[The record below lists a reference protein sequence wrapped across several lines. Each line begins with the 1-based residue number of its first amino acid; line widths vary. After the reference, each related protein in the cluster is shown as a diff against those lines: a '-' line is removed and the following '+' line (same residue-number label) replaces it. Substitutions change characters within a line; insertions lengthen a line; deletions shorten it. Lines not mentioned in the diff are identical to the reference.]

1 MIKGIGLDIVEID
14 RIEKAM
20 KRTDKF
26 KDRILTVKE
35 KNYLMVIQKLV
46 K

>member
-14 RIEKAM
+14 RIAKAL

-26 KDRILTVKE
+26 KDRILTINE
-35 KNYLMVIQKLV
+35 KKNI
-46 K
+46 